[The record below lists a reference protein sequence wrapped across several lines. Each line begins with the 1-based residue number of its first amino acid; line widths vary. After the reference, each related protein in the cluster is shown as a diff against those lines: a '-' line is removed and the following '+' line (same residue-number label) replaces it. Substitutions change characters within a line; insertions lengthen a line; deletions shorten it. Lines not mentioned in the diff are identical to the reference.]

1 MDEKDLVISIAR
13 ELESKKAENI
23 VVLYIGE
30 ETIIADYFIICTGRS
45 SLHIHSLVDDVEEF
59 TLKLGRVPLHVEG
72 ERGSR
77 WILMDYGDIVVH
89 IFNREG
95 REFYALDRLWGG
107 AKIVPY
113 KETEVNGNEGSQ
125 QV

>member
-1 MDEKDLVISIAR
+1 LNERELALLIAR
-13 ELESKKAENI
+13 ELESKKAEDV
-23 VVLYIGE
+23 VVLYVGE

-45 SLHIHSLVDDVEEF
+45 SLHIHSLVDDIEEF
-59 TLKLGRVPLHVEG
+59 TIKMGREPLHVEG

-77 WILMDYGDIVVH
+77 WILMDYGDVVVH

-107 AKIVPY
+107 AKTVSY
-113 KETEVNGNEGSQ
+113 KETEVKSDEGSQ

>member
-1 MDEKDLVISIAR
+1 LDEKYLAISIAR
-13 ELESKKAENI
+13 ELEGKKAENI
-23 VVLYIGE
+23 VVLYVGE

-45 SLHIHSLVDDVEEF
+45 SLHIHSLVDDIEEF

-107 AKIVPY
+107 AKIVSY
-113 KETEVNGNEGSQ
+113 KETEVNSDEGSQ